1 MTMGDKIV
9 VMKDGVVQQT
19 NTPLNLYHS
28 PLNKFVAGFIGSPAM
43 NFMEG
48 TISKSKRLVFTE
60 NGTGVVLELL
70 KEHQAKL
77 RPYLGKEIWL
87 GIRPEHISDAKKST
101 GIKYSHCKVKIEV
114 VEPMGNEIFVYFTT
128 GNGKQFI
135 SRIIATEEPKAGK
148 EMDLMFNMAKVH
160 FFDKETEKVI

>member
-48 TISKSKRLVFTE
+48 TISRSRGLVFTE
-60 NGTGVVLELL
+60 NRTGVMLKLL
-70 KEHQAKL
+70 KKHEAKL
-77 RPYLGKEIWL
+77 KPYVGKEIWL
-87 GIRPEHISDAKKST
+87 GIRPEHISDAKKT
-101 GIKYSHCKVKIEV
+101 IGLK
-114 VEPMGNEIFVYFTT
+114 
-128 GNGKQFI
+128 
-135 SRIIATEEPKAGK
+135 
-148 EMDLMFNMAKVH
+148 
-160 FFDKETEKVI
+160 